1 MLSLPLR
8 NLAVAAF
15 RQGDYDR
22 AAALLEESL
31 IVLRELGEKQ
41 FITRS
46 LEYLAAVASMQGDL
60 ERAARLFGAGEALRE
75 AAGASVLPFYHA
87 DYERGVAAARAGLD
101 ERSFAAAW
109 ERGRAMTLEEA
120 IEYAL
125 GAQEPSPPPSVP
137 VPREARGGSESTEN
151 LTRREE
157 EVAVLVARGLSNR
170 RIAEELTVSEH
181 TVATHVRNILK
192 KLGLDSRMRIAAWM
206 RDRQPL
212 P

>member
-15 RQGDYDR
+15 RRGDYDR

-46 LEYLAAVASMQGDL
+46 LDYLAAVASMQGDL

-75 AAGASVLPFYHA
+75 AAGASVLPFYRA

-101 ERSFAAAW
+101 EQSFTAAW
-109 ERGRAMTLEEA
+109 AAGREMTPEQTAACALEA
-120 IEYAL
+120 IPAA
-125 GAQEPSPPPSVP
+125 GAIDP
-137 VPREARGGSESTEN
+137 
-151 LTRREE
+151 TR
-157 EVAVLVARGLSNR
+157 A
-170 RIAEELTVSEH
+170 
-181 TVATHVRNILK
+181 
-192 KLGLDSRMRIAAWM
+192 
-206 RDRQPL
+206 
-212 P
+212 